1 MAQQVE
7 HVLGKDEVT
16 GSSPVSSSMIRGAT
30 CRHVVPFFISERS
43 LQMKAENY
51 KSFILSTLKEIMSV
65 DSPTGFSA
73 AINQKLTEILS
84 SLGYAAKESN
94 KRLIKVSVPGNDRKK
109 KVAVS
114 AHVDTLG
121 ALVRS
126 ISADGKIRFTRLGGP
141 VLPTFDGEYCRI
153 YADGGRVYTG
163 TFLSDSC
170 SCHVYR
176 DAGTLERNENTMYVR
191 LDEEVNSASDVKSL
205 GIRTGSLIALDPKT
219 TVTESGFIKSRFL
232 DDKAGSTCLLTV
244 LAAMKQEGKTPACD
258 VDFYFTNYEEVGH
271 GAATVGGDAAEL
283 LAVDMGCVGADLECK
298 ETQVS
303 ICVKDG
309 HGPYDYE
316 MVERLIALAKERK
329 IDYAADVYPY
339 YGSDVGAAWS
349 AGADVKG
356 GLIGPGVHASHGMER
371 THIKGLYATIDLL
384 FAYLGL

>member
-16 GSSPVSSSMIRGAT
+16 GSSPVSSSMISGAT
-30 CRHVVPFFISERS
+30 CCHVVPFFISERS

-153 YADGGRVYTG
+153 YADGGRIYTG

-205 GIRTGSLIALDPKT
+205 GIRTGNLIALDPKT

>member
-1 MAQQVE
+1 M
-7 HVLGKDEVT
+7 
-16 GSSPVSSSMIRGAT
+16 VSGAT

-84 SLGYAAKESN
+84 SLDYAAKESN

-121 ALVRS
+121 PSSEAFRPTEKSAL
-126 ISADGKIRFTRLGGP
+126 P
-141 VLPTFDGEYCRI
+141 VWAVPFFLLLTGNIAAFMRT
-153 YADGGRVYTG
+153 GGRVYTG
-163 TFLSDSC
+163 TFLSNSC

-232 DDKAGSTCLLTV
+232 D
-244 LAAMKQEGKTPACD
+244 
-258 VDFYFTNYEEVGH
+258 
-271 GAATVGGDAAEL
+271 
-283 LAVDMGCVGADLECK
+283 
-298 ETQVS
+298 
-303 ICVKDG
+303 
-309 HGPYDYE
+309 
-316 MVERLIALAKERK
+316 R
-329 IDYAADVYPY
+329 
-339 YGSDVGAAWS
+339 
-349 AGADVKG
+349 
-356 GLIGPGVHASHGMER
+356 
-371 THIKGLYATIDLL
+371 
-384 FAYLGL
+384 